1 MENKIITKIFG
12 NIQIFN
18 WNIILFLISIYIIYN
33 IIISILFIRLRYY
46 HDWIKIKEIINN

>member
-33 IIISILFIRLRYY
+33 IIISILFIRLRYH